1 MDVLNLK
8 HEKQRH
14 PVEARLQN
22 FEKAFSQLEKAVNT
36 PDLNELERQGL
47 IKAFEFTYEL
57 AWTTLKDYLI
67 DMGYTELMG
76 SKDTLRQ
83 AFQLG
88 IISDGETWMEMV
100 KSRNLTSYTY
110 NQDTAESI
118 EEDVITTYYPLIK
131 QLLIKLENLK

>member
-1 MDVLNLK
+1 MDVRW
-8 HEKQRH
+8 KQ
-14 PVEARLQN
+14 RLQN
-22 FEKAFSQLEKAVNT
+22 FKRAFIQLEKAVKT

-67 DMGYTELMG
+67 EMGYTELMG
-76 SKDTLRQ
+76 SKDTFRQ

-88 IISDGETWMEMV
+88 LISDGDIWMEMV
-100 KSRNLTSYTY
+100 KSRNLTSHTY

-131 QLLIKLENLK
+131 QLLDNLETKE

>member
-1 MDVLNLK
+1 MDVRW
-8 HEKQRH
+8 KQ
-14 PVEARLQN
+14 RLQN
-22 FEKAFSQLEKAVNT
+22 FKRAFIQLEKAVKT

-76 SKDTLRQ
+76 SKDTFRQ

-88 IISDGETWMEMV
+88 LISDGEIWMEMV
-100 KSRNLTSYTY
+100 KSRNLTSHAY

-131 QLLIKLENLK
+131 QLLDNLETKE

>member
-1 MDVLNLK
+1 MENMDVRW
-8 HEKQRH
+8 KQ
-14 PVEARLQN
+14 RLQN
-22 FEKAFSQLEKAVNT
+22 FKRAFIQLEKAVKT

-67 DMGYTELMG
+67 EMGYTELMG
-76 SKDTLRQ
+76 SKDTFRQ
-83 AFQLG
+83 AFKLG
-88 IISDGETWMEMV
+88 LISDGDIWMEMV
-100 KSRNLTSYTY
+100 KSRNLTSHTY

-131 QLLIKLENLK
+131 QLLDNLETKE

>member
-1 MDVLNLK
+1 MENKDVRW
-8 HEKQRH
+8 KQRF
-14 PVEARLQN
+14 QN
-22 FEKAFSQLEKAVNT
+22 FKKAFNQLEKAVNT

-67 DMGYTELMG
+67 EKGYTDLIG

-83 AFQLG
+83 SFQVGL
-88 IISDGETWMEMV
+88 ISNGDTWMDMV
-100 KSRNLTSYTY
+100 KSRNLTAHTY

-118 EEDVITTYYPLIK
+118 EEDVINQYYSLFK
-131 QLLIKLENLK
+131 QLITKLEETQ

>member
-1 MDVLNLK
+1 MENMDVRW
-8 HEKQRH
+8 KQ
-14 PVEARLQN
+14 RLQN
-22 FEKAFSQLEKAVNT
+22 FKRAFIQLEKAVKT

-76 SKDTLRQ
+76 SKDTFRQ

-88 IISDGETWMEMV
+88 LISDGEIWMEMV
-100 KSRNLTSYTY
+100 KSRNLTSHTY

-131 QLLIKLENLK
+131 QLLDNLETKE

>member
-1 MDVLNLK
+1 MENMDVRW
-8 HEKQRH
+8 KQ
-14 PVEARLQN
+14 RLQN
-22 FEKAFSQLEKAVNT
+22 FKRAFIQLEKAVKT

-67 DMGYTELMG
+67 EMGYTELMG
-76 SKDTLRQ
+76 SKDTFRQ

-88 IISDGETWMEMV
+88 LISDGEIWMEMV
-100 KSRNLTSYTY
+100 KSRNLTSHTY

-131 QLLIKLENLK
+131 QLLDNLETKE

>member
-1 MDVLNLK
+1 MENKDIRW
-8 HEKQRH
+8 KQ
-14 PVEARLQN
+14 RLQN

-76 SKDTLRQ
+76 SKDTLRK

-100 KSRNLTSYTY
+100 KSRNLTSHTY
-110 NQDTAESI
+110 NQDTAETI
-118 EEDVITTYYPLIK
+118 EEDVTTTYYPLIK
-131 QLLIKLENLK
+131 QLLNKLENLK

>member
-1 MDVLNLK
+1 M
-8 HEKQRH
+8 
-14 PVEARLQN
+14 
-22 FEKAFSQLEKAVNT
+22 
-36 PDLNELERQGL
+36 

-67 DMGYTELMG
+67 EMGYTELMG
-76 SKDTLRQ
+76 SKDTFRQ

-88 IISDGETWMEMV
+88 LISDGDIWMEMV
-100 KSRNLTSYTY
+100 KSRNLTSHTY

-131 QLLIKLENLK
+131 QLLENLETKE

>member
-1 MDVLNLK
+1 MENMDVRW
-8 HEKQRH
+8 KQ
-14 PVEARLQN
+14 RLQN
-22 FEKAFSQLEKAVNT
+22 FKRAFIQLEKAVKT

-47 IKAFEFTYEL
+47 IKAFEFTFEL

-67 DMGYTELMG
+67 EMGYTELMG
-76 SKDTLRQ
+76 SKDTFRQ

-88 IISDGETWMEMV
+88 LISDGDIWMEMV
-100 KSRNLTSYTY
+100 KSRNLTSHTY

-131 QLLIKLENLK
+131 QLLENLETKE

>member
-1 MDVLNLK
+1 MENKDIRW
-8 HEKQRH
+8 KQ
-14 PVEARLQN
+14 RLQN
-22 FEKAFSQLEKAVNT
+22 FEKAFYQLEKAVNT

-76 SKDTLRQ
+76 AKDTLRQ

-100 KSRNLTSYTY
+100 KSRNLTSHTY

>member
-1 MDVLNLK
+1 MDVRW
-8 HEKQRH
+8 KQ
-14 PVEARLQN
+14 RLQN
-22 FEKAFSQLEKAVNT
+22 FKRAFIQLEKAVKT

-76 SKDTLRQ
+76 SKDTFRQ

-88 IISDGETWMEMV
+88 LISDGEIWMEMV
-100 KSRNLTSYTY
+100 KSRNLTSHTY

-131 QLLIKLENLK
+131 QLLDNLETKE

>member
-1 MDVLNLK
+1 MENMDVRW
-8 HEKQRH
+8 KQ
-14 PVEARLQN
+14 RLQN
-22 FEKAFSQLEKAVNT
+22 FKRAFIQLEKAVKT

-67 DMGYTELMG
+67 EMGYTELMG
-76 SKDTLRQ
+76 SKDTFRQ

-88 IISDGETWMEMV
+88 LISDGEIWMEMV
-100 KSRNLTSYTY
+100 KSRNLTSHTY
-110 NQDTAESI
+110 NQDTAKSI

-131 QLLIKLENLK
+131 QLLDNLETKE

>member
-1 MDVLNLK
+1 MENMDVRWKL
-8 HEKQRH
+8 
-14 PVEARLQN
+14 RLQN
-22 FEKAFSQLEKAVNT
+22 FKRAFIQLEKAVKT

-67 DMGYTELMG
+67 EMGYTELMG
-76 SKDTLRQ
+76 SKDTFRQ

-88 IISDGETWMEMV
+88 LISDGEIWMEMV
-100 KSRNLTSYTY
+100 KSRNLTSHTY

-131 QLLIKLENLK
+131 QLLDNLETKE

>member
-1 MDVLNLK
+1 MDVRW
-8 HEKQRH
+8 KQ
-14 PVEARLQN
+14 RLQN
-22 FEKAFSQLEKAVNT
+22 FKRAFIQLEKAVKT

-67 DMGYTELMG
+67 EMGYTELMG
-76 SKDTLRQ
+76 SKDTFRQ

-88 IISDGETWMEMV
+88 LISDGEIWMEMV
-100 KSRNLTSYTY
+100 KSRNLTSHTY

-131 QLLIKLENLK
+131 QLLDNLETKE

>member
-1 MDVLNLK
+1 MENMDVRW
-8 HEKQRH
+8 KQ
-14 PVEARLQN
+14 RLQN
-22 FEKAFSQLEKAVNT
+22 FKRAFIQLEKAVKT

-67 DMGYTELMG
+67 EMGYTELMG
-76 SKDTLRQ
+76 SKDTFRQ

-88 IISDGETWMEMV
+88 LISDGDSWMEMV
-100 KSRNLTSYTY
+100 KSRNLTSHTY

-131 QLLIKLENLK
+131 QLLDNLETKE

>member
-1 MDVLNLK
+1 MENMDVRW
-8 HEKQRH
+8 KQ
-14 PVEARLQN
+14 RLQN
-22 FEKAFSQLEKAVNT
+22 FKRAFIQLEKAVKT

-67 DMGYTELMG
+67 EMGYTELMG
-76 SKDTLRQ
+76 SKDTFRQ

-88 IISDGETWMEMV
+88 LISDGDIWMEMV
-100 KSRNLTSYTY
+100 KSRNLTSHTY

-131 QLLIKLENLK
+131 QLLENLETKE